1 MDLITHL
8 HTREASM
15 DLKQL
20 KAFVTVAETGSVTSA
35 ARLLNIVQPAV
46 SRQLKLLEDDIGA
59 PLFTR
64 GRLGMELT
72 DAGKTLEDYARRALN
87 ELDRARAE
95 IRPSSGTVGGIVTVG
110 LLPSTADMLSSA
122 LLSAV
127 TAHYPGI
134 RLRLTAG
141 YAGHLQ
147 SWLETGDVDFALLY
161 DSKPNPALKFR
172 PLLEE
177 SLWFVG
183 PPASGLDKH
192 NPVRMADIIGRPLV
206 LPSAPHGLRSL
217 VEQAARAQETDLHI
231 VAETNA
237 MSVQKRLVLDGHGY
251 TILPSIAVADDVDR
265 GILAAA
271 PVVDPLLVRRIVL
284 AQPATRAVAN
294 SVHCVMNELIQCAR
308 DAVRQDRWPSAQWL
322 AK

>member
-1 MDLITHL
+1 
-8 HTREASM
+8 M

-20 KAFVTVAETGSVTSA
+20 KAFVTVADTRNVTQA

-46 SRQLKLLEDDIGA
+46 SRQLRLLEEDIGV

-64 GRLGMELT
+64 GRHGMDLT

-95 IRPSSGTVGGIVTVG
+95 IRPLSGAVGGIVTVG
-110 LLPSTADMLSSA
+110 LLPSTADVLSSA
-122 LLSAV
+122 LLTAV
-127 TAHYPGI
+127 AASYPGI

-147 SWLETGDVDFALLY
+147 SWLESGDVDVALLY
-161 DSKPNPALKFR
+161 DSKPNPALTLR

-177 SLWFVG
+177 NLWFVG
-183 PPASGLDKH
+183 PPKPRLNRKAGVTLLD
-192 NPVRMADIIGRPLV
+192 VSRRPLV
-206 LPSAPHGLRSL
+206 LPSAPHGLRTL
-217 VEQAARAQETDLHI
+217 VEQAAQRKDVALNI

-251 TILPSIAVADDVDR
+251 TILPSIAVVDDVNR
-265 GILAAA
+265 GILSAA
-271 PVVDPLLVRRIVL
+271 PVTDPMLVRRIVL
-284 AQPATRAVAN
+284 ALPATRTVAN
-294 SVHCVMNELIQCAR
+294 SARCVTNELIQCMR
-308 DAVRQDRWPSAQWL
+308 EAVQSQRWPSARWL
-322 AK
+322 AR

>member
-1 MDLITHL
+1 
-8 HTREASM
+8 M

-20 KAFVTVAETGSVTSA
+20 KAFVTVAETGSVTRA

-46 SRQLKLLEDDIGA
+46 SRQLKLLEDDIGT

-64 GRLGMELT
+64 GRLGMDLT

-95 IRPSSGTVGGIVTVG
+95 IRPSRAAVGGIVTVG

-122 LLSAV
+122 LL
-127 TAHYPGI
+127 TAMTAQYPGI

-147 SWLETGDVDFALLY
+147 SWLETGDVDIALLY

-183 PPASGLDKH
+183 PPGSGLH
-192 NPVRMADIIGRPLV
+192 ARHAVRMADIIGRPLV
-206 LPSAPHGLRSL
+206 LPGAPHGLRSL
-217 VEQAARAQETDLHI
+217 VEQAARAQDIELDI

-251 TILPSIAVADDVDR
+251 TILPSIAVADDVER
-265 GILAAA
+265 GIVAAA
-271 PVVDPLLVRRIVL
+271 PIIDPHLVRRIVL
-284 AQPATRAVAN
+284 AQPATRKVPN
-294 SVHCVMNELIQCAR
+294 SVHCVTNELITCAR
-308 DAVRQDRWPSAQWL
+308 DAVRNDRWPSARWL

>member
-1 MDLITHL
+1 MAFISHL
-8 HTREASM
+8 HIRETSM

-20 KAFVTVAETGSVTSA
+20 KAFVTVAETGSVTRA

-46 SRQLKLLEDDIGA
+46 SRQLKLLEDDIGT

-64 GRLGMELT
+64 GRLGMDLT

-95 IRPSSGTVGGIVTVG
+95 IRPSRAAVGGIVTVG

-122 LLSAV
+122 LL
-127 TAHYPGI
+127 TAMTAQYPGI

-147 SWLETGDVDFALLY
+147 SWLETGDVDIALLY

-183 PPASGLDKH
+183 PPGSGLH
-192 NPVRMADIIGRPLV
+192 ARHAVRMADIIGRPLV
-206 LPSAPHGLRSL
+206 LPGAPHGLRSL
-217 VEQAARAQETDLHI
+217 VEQAARAQDIELDI

-251 TILPSIAVADDVDR
+251 TILPSIAVADDVER
-265 GILAAA
+265 GIVAAA
-271 PVVDPLLVRRIVL
+271 PIIDPHLVRRIVL
-284 AQPATRAVAN
+284 AQPATRKVPN
-294 SVHCVMNELIQCAR
+294 SVHCVTNELITCAR
-308 DAVRQDRWPSAQWL
+308 DAVRNDRWPSARWL